1 MLPTIPYDP
10 SLTLG
15 SAIGAEQQAALRA
28 LGQRKAALDAA
39 ERRVEAASAT
49 AAAMRATRLEVSH
62 LGVALRARVDEGLRA
77 ALRAVERATD
87 ALVGARIAAMGE
99 LTGLRAA
106 VGAAGP
112 RYESP
117 VDMGATGVVR
127 RPLMADSLRLTGQYF
142 PRQGPARPP
151 EDARAFVSRAAR
163 FLGASRC
170 TDLSDAVHAHI
181 ERQACDRLHG
191 TLVLTATCTH
201 RHVVLLEPLVL
212 DPGAAV
218 RLWNRMY
225 PDRPLAARDDRSMLE
240 AAREAPD
247 HEAPGLA
254 LCAGATCG
262 STFVGLIHV
271 FSPNGPEPGALRRL
285 RSPDV
290 GAVRA
295 LLAADIGDAR
305 CSVVA
310 AGALPAIG
318 AGDRVGGLDMQSMLN
333 AFDDYVQQVRG
344 GADGVPLKFMVRRFS
359 RVDVARVWG
368 DATRAGADRAGG
380 EGEPGE
386 VEPSQPGPP

>member
-15 SAIGAEQQAALRA
+15 AAIGAEQQAALRA
-28 LGQRKAALDAA
+28 LEARKAVLDAA
-39 ERRVEAASAT
+39 ERRVEAASAA
-49 AAAMRATRLEVSH
+49 AAAMRVTRLEVSH
-62 LGVALRARVDEGLRA
+62 LSAALRARVDEGLRI
-77 ALRAVERATD
+77 ALREVERATD
-87 ALVGARIAAMGE
+87 ALVGVRIAAVGE
-99 LTGLRAA
+99 LTRLRAA

-117 VDMGATGVVR
+117 VDIGATGVVR
-127 RPLMADSLRLTGQYF
+127 RPLLSDSLRLTGQYF
-142 PRQGPARPP
+142 PRGGSEHPP
-151 EDARAFVSRAAR
+151 EDARAFVSRTAR

-170 TDLSDAVHAHI
+170 LDLSDTVHAQI

-201 RHVVLLEPLVL
+201 RHAVLLEPLVL
-212 DPGAAV
+212 DPEAAV
-218 RLWNRMY
+218 RLWNRVY
-225 PDRPLAARDDRSMLE
+225 PDRRLAARDDRSMLE
-240 AAREAPD
+240 AGREAPD

-271 FSPNGPEPGALRRL
+271 FSPSGPEPGVLRRL

-295 LLAADIGDAR
+295 LLTANIGDSH
-305 CSVVA
+305 CSVVTT
-310 AGALPAIG
+310 GAVPSIG
-318 AGDRVGGLDMQSMLN
+318 AGEHISGLDMQSMLN

-359 RVDVARVWG
+359 RVEVARIWC
-368 DATRAGADRAGG
+368 AAHRAGADRAG
-380 EGEPGE
+380 EVEPGE
-386 VEPSQPGPP
+386 PEGP